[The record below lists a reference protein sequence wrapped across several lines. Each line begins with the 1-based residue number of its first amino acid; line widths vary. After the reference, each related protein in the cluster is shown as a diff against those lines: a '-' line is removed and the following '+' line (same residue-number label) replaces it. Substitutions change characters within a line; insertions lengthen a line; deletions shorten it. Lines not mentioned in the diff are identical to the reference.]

1 MTEEKLIH
9 SMISDVFRITNE
21 ASSTKSKTPSYS
33 SSKELP
39 KTFLYEFCKD
49 GKLFNVEDLDVVLY
63 TRLSKQKEEN
73 KFKYLFGAYE
83 EMERNIVA
91 KRKNSVEQVKEIKN
105 IICRYFVTCF
115 SVPDTFELHNPYAQV
130 GDGNPASLN

>member
-73 KFKYLFGAYE
+73 KFKYISCPWSSLPTENLRFC
-83 EMERNIVA
+83 
-91 KRKNSVEQVKEIKN
+91 K
-105 IICRYFVTCF
+105 TCF
-115 SVPDTFELHNPYAQV
+115 RQNYPVAWKIEHGMAVPKKNGAK
-130 GDGNPASLN
+130 